1 MQWIKVKYTVLLV
14 SFLALLSACSQP
26 ATDYADKIYIDGNVI
41 TVNDKQPS
49 AESIATRDGLILAV
63 GMTESI
69 MALKGPDTEVISL
82 SGNTIVPGFIDGHSH
97 FAGVGTQSIVANL
110 LPAPDGP
117 VNTIED
123 LQNTLQQ
130 FMRQSPVARDYQIVL
145 GFNYDDSQLAEKRHP
160 NRHDLDQVSTE
171 VPVVVMHQSGHLGAY
186 NSKALELMGI
196 NADTADP
203 PGGIIEREAD
213 GKTPSGVMQENAHF
227 MIFFQLIPDF
237 SPEDLVRLYKAGER
251 SYVKNGFTTVQ
262 EGKTDLAT
270 LEALPQVAA
279 ENGLDI
285 DVISYPDLKMLKDHP
300 KLHSEMMS
308 HNYQNRFRLGGVKL
322 TLDGSPQGKTA
333 WFTEPYL
340 VPPTGQPKTY
350 AGYPAFSDE
359 EAIALMR
366 LAYDNDWQ
374 LLVHTN
380 GDAAI
385 DQLIRLVEA
394 IGDEQDIGDHRTVMI
409 HGQFTRQDQIAKLKE
424 AGIFPALYPMHTFY
438 WGDWHRDSVAGEARA
453 NNISPTGWMIAEGLP
468 FSIHSDAPVTF
479 PNSMRI
485 LDSAVNRVTRTGKV
499 LGQQHRLSPLDAL
512 KAMTIYGAY
521 QHFEE
526 SIKGSIEVGKQAD
539 FVVLD
544 RDPLSIP
551 PGEIKNIQ
559 ILKTIND
566 DQLIYSSEPE
576 RGPNAMAAGEA
587 IAAQ

>member
-1 MQWIKVKYTVLLV
+1 MKTTSLLLSILV
-14 SFLALLSACSQP
+14 ILSACSQP
-26 ATDYADKIYIDGNVI
+26 SVDSADKIYIDGNVV
-41 TVNDKQPS
+41 TVDDEQPA
-49 AESIATRDGLILAV
+49 AEAIATRNGLILAV
-63 GMTESI
+63 GTTESV
-69 MALKGPDTEVISL
+69 MAFQGPDTEVVSL
-82 SGNTIVPGFIDGHSH
+82 SGNTVVPGFIDAHSH
-97 FAGVGTQSIVANL
+97 FSGVGTQSIVANL

-117 VNTIED
+117 VNTIAD
-123 LQNTLQQ
+123 LQNALRQ
-130 FMRQSPVARDYQIVL
+130 FMLESPIARDYQVVL
-145 GFNYDDSQLAEKRHP
+145 GFNYDDSQLVEKRHP

-171 VPVVVMHQSGHLGAY
+171 IPVVVMHQSGHLGAY

-196 NADTADP
+196 NADTEDP

-213 GKTPSGVMQENAHF
+213 GRTPNGVMQENAHF

-237 SPEDLVRLYKAGER
+237 SPEDLVKLYKAGER

-270 LEALPQVAA
+270 LEALPTVAA
-279 ENGLDI
+279 ETGLDI
-285 DVISYPDLKMLKDHP
+285 DVISYPDLKVLKDHP
-300 KLHSEMMS
+300 ELHGEMMS

-322 TLDGSPQGKTA
+322 TFDGSPQGKTA

-340 VPPTGQPKTY
+340 EPPAGQAETY

-359 EAIALMR
+359 EAMALMQQ
-366 LAYDNDWQ
+366 AYENDWQ

-385 DQLIRLVEA
+385 DQLIRLVGA
-394 IGDEQDIGDHRTVMI
+394 IKAERDIGDHRTVMI
-409 HGQFTRQDQIAKLKE
+409 HGQFTRQDHIAKLKE

-453 NNISPTGWMIAEGLP
+453 NNISPTGWMVDEGIR

-499 LGQQHRLSPLDAL
+499 LGEEHRLLPLDAL
-512 KAMTIYGAY
+512 KAMTIHAAY

-544 RDPLSIP
+544 QNPLTVSP
-551 PGEIKNIQ
+551 MEIKNIR
-559 ILKTIND
+559 ILQTIND
-566 DQLIYSSEPE
+566 DQLIYASEP
-576 RGPNAMAAGEA
+576 
-587 IAAQ
+587 

>member
-1 MQWIKVKYTVLLV
+1 VRLTSLLI
-14 SFLALLSACSQP
+14 SFLVLLSACSQP
-26 ATDYADKIYIDGNVI
+26 STDHADKVYVDGNVI
-41 TVNDKQPS
+41 TVDDKQPS
-49 AESIATRDGLILAV
+49 AEAIATRDGLILAV
-63 GMTESI
+63 GSTDAI
-69 MALKGPDTEVISL
+69 MALQGPDTEVISL
-82 SGNTIVPGFIDGHSH
+82 SGKTIVPGFIDAHSH

-123 LQNTLQQ
+123 LQNTLRQ
-130 FMRQSPVARDYQIVL
+130 FMRESPITRDYQIVL

-160 NRHDLDQVSTE
+160 NRHDLDEVSTE
-171 VPVVVMHQSGHLGAY
+171 LPVVVMHQSGHLGAY

-196 NADTADP
+196 TADTADP

-213 GKTPSGVMQENAHF
+213 GKTPNGVMQENAHF
-227 MIFFQLIPDF
+227 MIFFRLIPDF
-237 SPEDLVRLYKAGER
+237 TPEDLVKLYKAGER

-270 LEALPQVAA
+270 LEALPKVAA
-279 ENGLDI
+279 ETGLDI
-285 DVISYPDLKMLKDHP
+285 DVISYPDLKVLKDHP
-300 KLHSEMMS
+300 KLRSEMMS
-308 HNYQNRFRLGGVKL
+308 DTYQNRFRLGGVKL

-333 WFTEPYL
+333 WFIEPYL
-340 VPPTGQPKTY
+340 VPPAGQPNTY
-350 AGYPAFSDE
+350 AGYPAFSDDE
-359 EAIALMR
+359 VIALMK
-366 LAYDNDWQ
+366 LAYENEWQ

-385 DQLIRLVEA
+385 DQLIRLVSTIKAER
-394 IGDEQDIGDHRTVMI
+394 DVGDHRTVMI

-453 NNISPTGWMIAEGLP
+453 NNISPTGWMIDEGMR

-512 KAMTIYGAY
+512 KAMTIHGAY

-544 RDPLSIP
+544 QDPLTIP
-551 PGEIKNIQ
+551 PGEIKDIQ
-559 ILKTIND
+559 ILQTIND
-566 DQLIYSSEPE
+566 DQLIYASEP
-576 RGPNAMAAGEA
+576 
-587 IAAQ
+587 

>member
-1 MQWIKVKYTVLLV
+1 MKIALLLF
-14 SFLALLSACSQP
+14 STLALLSACSQP
-26 ATDYADKIYIDGNVI
+26 SIDHADKIYIDGNVV
-41 TVNDKQPS
+41 TVNDEQPF
-49 AESIATRDGLILAV
+49 AEAIATRNGLILAV
-63 GMTESI
+63 GKTESI
-69 MALKGPDTEVISL
+69 VALQGSDTEVISL
-82 SGNTIVPGFIDGHSH
+82 SGNTLVPGFIDAHSH

-123 LQNTLQQ
+123 LQNALRQ
-130 FMRQSPVARDYQIVL
+130 FMLESPIARDYQIVL

-160 NRHDLDQVSTE
+160 TRHDLDQVSTE
-171 VPVVVMHQSGHLGAY
+171 IPVVVMHQSGHLGAY

-196 NADTADP
+196 NADTEDP
-203 PGGIIEREAD
+203 PGGIIERESD
-213 GKTPSGVMQENAHF
+213 GRTPNGVMQENAHF
-227 MIFFQLIPDF
+227 MIFFPLIPDF
-237 SPEDLVRLYKAGER
+237 SNEDLVKLYKAGEH

-270 LEALPQVAA
+270 LEALPKIAA
-279 ENGLDI
+279 ETGLNI
-285 DVISYPDLKMLKDHP
+285 DVISYPDLKVLKDHP
-300 KLHSEMMS
+300 KLHGEMMS
-308 HNYQNRFRLGGVKL
+308 HEYQNRFRLGGVKL

-340 VPPTGQPKTY
+340 VPPAGQSKTY
-350 AGYPAFSDE
+350 AGYPAFGDT

-366 LAYDNDWQ
+366 QAYDNGWQ

-380 GDAAI
+380 GDAAV
-385 DQLIRLVEA
+385 DQLIRLVDVIKAERN
-394 IGDEQDIGDHRTVMI
+394 IGDHRTVMI
-409 HGQFTRQDQIAKLKE
+409 HGQFTRQDQITRLKD

-453 NNISPTGWMIAEGLP
+453 NNISPTGWMIAEGMR

-485 LDSAVNRVTRTGKV
+485 LDSAVNRVTRTDKV
-499 LGQQHRLSPLDAL
+499 LGQQHRLLPLDAL
-512 KAMTIYGAY
+512 KAMTIHAAY

-544 RDPLSIP
+544 RDPLTIAVD
-551 PGEIKNIQ
+551 EIKNIQ
-559 ILKTIND
+559 ILQTIND
-566 DQLIYSSEPE
+566 DQLIYSSEP
-576 RGPNAMAAGEA
+576 
-587 IAAQ
+587 